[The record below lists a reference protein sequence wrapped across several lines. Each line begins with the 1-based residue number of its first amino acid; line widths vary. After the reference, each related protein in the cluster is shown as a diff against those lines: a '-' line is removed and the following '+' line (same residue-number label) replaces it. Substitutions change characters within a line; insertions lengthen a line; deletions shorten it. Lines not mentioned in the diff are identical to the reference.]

1 MTVDAEDVERVIA
14 ACSTVPLAELDAHL
28 EVFLSKRPFYVPSIG
43 EGAEE
48 AEEVEVDIKALRR
61 LIEAKAEANGAQEG
75 EWTRQDVDE
84 LDDAALL
91 SKVLLVNARVRR
103 AKAMVSVCRKAF
115 RAFVYLFPFFLYFHL
130 DRRNAPPA
138 GGGHL
143 DVGGA
148 RRPAAKRGG
157 EAEDGPAGQIDDRRV
172 LPAARPPHCG
182 D

>member
-1 MTVDAEDVERVIA
+1 MAASLLQRMTVDAEDVERVIA

-103 AKAMVSVCRKAF
+103 AKAMVGRLQMFLSLCLPF
-115 RAFVYLFPFFLYFHL
+115 SSFFSPLFPP
-130 DRRNAPPA
+130 R
-138 GGGHL
+138 
-143 DVGGA
+143 
-148 RRPAAKRGG
+148 
-157 EAEDGPAGQIDDRRV
+157 
-172 LPAARPPHCG
+172 
-182 D
+182 

>member
-1 MTVDAEDVERVIA
+1 MAASLLQRMTVDAEDVERVIA

-103 AKAMVSVCRKAF
+103 AKAMVGRLQMFLSLCLPF
-115 RAFVYLFPFFLYFHL
+115 SSFFSPLFPPRSSKRAAC
-130 DRRNAPPA
+130 RRWPPRRRRRPRT
-138 GGGHL
+138 GSE
-143 DVGGA
+143 A
-148 RRPAAKRGG
+148 RRRS
-157 EAEDGPAGQIDDRRV
+157 RRW
-172 LPAARPPHCG
+172 PSWPNR
-182 D
+182 